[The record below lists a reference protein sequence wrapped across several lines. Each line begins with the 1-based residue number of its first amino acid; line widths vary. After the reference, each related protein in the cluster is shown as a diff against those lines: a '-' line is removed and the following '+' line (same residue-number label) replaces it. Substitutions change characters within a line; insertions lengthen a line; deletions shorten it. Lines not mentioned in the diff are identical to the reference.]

1 MITVRTQNSSFNLPA
16 VNIPVKMDPDIGM
29 DEESS
34 IITHTNT
41 HVLPEQTAHVE
52 VIRLATHVESK
63 KTGEY
68 SQSNDDNPLVRCYQK
83 VHSVLA
89 ITEFKKTLVEL
100 CLKDHI
106 IWAMSVMPQKT
117 DHSEVHLLATDT
129 MFDVTGESKAHSK
142 VQSTLV
148 ELTHMNG
155 HEGAPFKK
163 RPRERIYPAT
173 LIHSPRCLQKRW
185 GDLQC

>member
-1 MITVRTQNSSFNLPA
+1 MEQMIAVRTQNSSFNLPA

-83 VHSVLA
+83 VNSIVA
-89 ITEFKKTLVEL
+89 IT
-100 CLKDHI
+100 
-106 IWAMSVMPQKT
+106 
-117 DHSEVHLLATDT
+117 
-129 MFDVTGESKAHSK
+129 
-142 VQSTLV
+142 
-148 ELTHMNG
+148 
-155 HEGAPFKK
+155 
-163 RPRERIYPAT
+163 
-173 LIHSPRCLQKRW
+173 
-185 GDLQC
+185 